1 MSKLLKLF
9 ILFSVSSLAFCRPLN
24 IAISSSPNSLSP
36 FFSTDANS
44 QNINRLINAS
54 LIDFDINMRPICQLC
69 ASFKEYRTKDTY
81 KIHFKLR
88 PDMTFTNGAPVRAID
103 IKKSHYYFTE
113 TNKIKSI
120 FRFAFGNITEVNVI
134 DDLNFE
140 LVYKSY
146 GLDHLP
152 NLVLFKIIQI
162 PNYESLEKIEMKDIV
177 GAGDYKITNIAP
189 LQIDLKAL
197 KPGRFDLNFV
207 VVKDETTLSLK
218 LIKGEIDLSVAN
230 ISPRKVNYLIKNGS
244 VNVQKVL
251 GTDYNYIGL
260 NQRKEVLQDLNV
272 RKALSHLIPREKII
286 KYKFK
291 NNAVAANGLFA
302 KSFKNFYVEST
313 VVDKYNPQ
321 LANELFLKAGFI
333 KNEGYWYNKSGKK
346 FSLTFKTSSNKFQQE
361 LVTIIKNEFESF
373 GIDLHVMPQEWGTF
387 LRGIKRGEYDLYLGR
402 WVGFTGQ
409 DMLKFAFYSENMA
422 PKGANRVFFD
432 NKDFDNL
439 IIKAENTIDKTK
451 EIELYKQANKIVN
464 EQYPYI
470 SLWHPSVIWVMDKC
484 IKLKEIYP
492 NGNFLVLKEIKNV
505 CKN

>member
-1 MSKLLKLF
+1 MSKFLF
-9 ILFSVSSLAFCRPLN
+9 LCLNFIVSSIVYASPIN

-54 LIDFDINMRPICQLC
+54 LIDFNTEMQPICQLC
-69 ASFKEYRTKDTY
+69 ESFKEYRTKTSY
-81 KIHFKLR
+81 KIRFKLK
-88 PDMTFTNGAPVRAID
+88 PNLKFSNGKSLTANDVQ
-103 IKKSHYYFTE
+103 KSHMYFTE
-113 TNKIKSI
+113 TEKIKSI
-120 FRFAFGNITEVNVI
+120 FRFAFGNITEVKVI
-134 DDLNFE
+134 DNLTFDLI
-140 LVYKSY
+140 YKEF

-152 NLVLFKIIQI
+152 NLVLFKIIDI
-162 PNYESLEKIEMKDIV
+162 PNFEKLEKVEMEDIV

-197 KPGRFDLNFV
+197 KKGLNDLNFV

-230 ISPRKVNYLIKNGS
+230 ISPRKVNYLQKNS
-244 VNVQKVL
+244 DVNVVKVL
-251 GTDYNYIGL
+251 GTDYNYIGI
-260 NQRKEVLQDLNV
+260 NQKKKIFSNVNV

-291 NNAVAANGLFA
+291 GNAVSSNGLYA
-302 KSFKNFYVEST
+302 KSFKNFYIDQP
-313 VVDKYNPQ
+313 VDQYDPK
-321 LANELFLKAGFI
+321 LAYDLFLKAGFEMRNGI
-333 KNEGYWYNKSGKK
+333 WYDNNGEK
-346 FSLTFKTSSNKFQQE
+346 FSITWKTSSNKFQQE
-361 LVTIIKNEFESF
+361 IVTIIEEEFEKF
-373 GIDLHVMPQEWGTF
+373 GLVINVMPQEWGTF

-409 DMLKFAFYSENMA
+409 DMLKFAFYSEKMP

-432 NKDFDNL
+432 NKEFDNL
-439 IIKAENTIDKTK
+439 IIKAEHTINKKK
-451 EIELYKQANKIVN
+451 EVELYKKANIVVNN
-464 EQYPYI
+464 EYPYI
-470 SLWHPSVIWVMDKC
+470 SLWHPDVIWVMNKC
-484 IKLKEIYP
+484 IELKGIYP